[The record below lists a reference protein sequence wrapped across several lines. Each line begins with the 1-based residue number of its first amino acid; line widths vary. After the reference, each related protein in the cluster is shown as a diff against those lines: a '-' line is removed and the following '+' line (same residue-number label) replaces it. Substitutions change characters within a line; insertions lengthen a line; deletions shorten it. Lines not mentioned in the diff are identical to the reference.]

1 MSWIKYVL
9 LSSAFLFIMGC
20 ASASVY
26 NVKTKTF
33 EDVSSL
39 SMKNAVLNAG
49 EELGWMMKEDGS
61 NRIIGLMR
69 IKDYQAKIAVDYT
82 TDSYSIQL
90 LEAKNMKYD
99 AQKQMIKR
107 GYNTWILQ
115 LESKIDGLVKPL
127 KMSATLQKKEL
138 QAHKDKEN
146 LASLK
151 SSELK
156 KPGSKGLVLVG
167 QFHGNLHE
175 IYDVMNTPISQ
186 VHTLQEVE
194 QAILTAGRQY
204 DWMMKKQEDGFILA
218 KKIVRHHVAIAR
230 IAYSQKEYSITY
242 ITSEKLHY
250 QTYHVH
256 QNYNIWVKELETG
269 INYNLQ

>member
-33 EDVSSL
+33 EDVSTL

-49 EELGWMMKEDGS
+49 NDLGWMMKEDGS
-61 NRIIGLMR
+61 NRIIGLMS
-69 IKDYQAKIAVDYT
+69 IKEYQAKIAVDYT

-127 KMSATLQKKEL
+127 KMSATLQKKSYK
-138 QAHKDKEN
+138 HTRI
-146 LASLK
+146 
-151 SSELK
+151 K
-156 KPGSKGLVLVG
+156 KT
-167 QFHGNLHE
+167 LH
-175 IYDVMNTPISQ
+175 
-186 VHTLQEVE
+186 L
-194 QAILTAGRQY
+194 
-204 DWMMKKQEDGFILA
+204 
-218 KKIVRHHVAIAR
+218 
-230 IAYSQKEYSITY
+230 
-242 ITSEKLHY
+242 
-250 QTYHVH
+250 
-256 QNYNIWVKELETG
+256 
-269 INYNLQ
+269 